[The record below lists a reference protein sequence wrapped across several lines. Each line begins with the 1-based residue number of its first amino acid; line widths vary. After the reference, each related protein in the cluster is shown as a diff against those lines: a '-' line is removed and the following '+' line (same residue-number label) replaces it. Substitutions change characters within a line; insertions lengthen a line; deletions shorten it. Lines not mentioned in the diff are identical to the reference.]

1 MATTYAPEAVP
12 VVAVQPRIEPG
23 LLLAIL
29 LIVVAGVVIYMQQP
43 PAVTAAS
50 ASPQEFSAQR
60 AMNHLQTIAKAPH
73 PTGSSENKAVRDYL
87 VRELSALG
95 AEPQV
100 QTATVIDPAEA
111 LPYVAGTVQNVVA
124 RFKGTS
130 GGKAVLLMSHYD
142 SAPTAPGASDDGA
155 AVAALLEAARALK
168 AGPPLRNDVI
178 FLLTDGEEP
187 GRFGVRAF
195 ISEHPWAKDV
205 GLVFNFEARGNSG
218 PSMMF
223 ETSRQ
228 NGWLVREF
236 AEAAPHP
243 YANSLA
249 GTIYDSLPND
259 TDFTITKRAGLP
271 GLNFAYINGLTDY
284 HTQTDNLENIDQ
296 RSLQH
301 QGANVLAVA
310 RHFGNADPGQPRE
323 RDAVYFDLPGG
334 LLVHYSSAWIIP
346 LVVVAVIAFAAVVFL
361 GRKRGLLTFKGIA
374 FGFVTLIVSCIAANI
389 VTMLVWTVVRTFH
402 SGFRLI
408 PWGDTYNSGFY
419 KMAFVLL
426 TIAIVTAI
434 YAWSLKRTNVANLAV
449 GAMLGWLLIAIAT
462 AIVLPGGS
470 YLFTWPLLFALAGT
484 AVLFYVKQQPAF
496 RRSVVLAAYAIPAI
510 VLFGP
515 LIYWLFVAL
524 TVSNA
529 SLVVIPL
536 ALLLGLFTPHLDVIA
551 RRKRWA
557 LPVTAVVLSS
567 ITILAGLGTA
577 GFSARHPRMN
587 QIFYGLNA
595 DTGKAVWGSIDA
607 RPDEWTTQFL
617 TENPKRERIPDLFPL
632 TGLTFLQSDAV
643 AAPLEA
649 PKAQLLEDRR
659 EGDVRVLRLQISS
672 PRNAPVMSAYLDAAA
687 AVVGASLNGKTIEG
701 EAQAGKP
708 WGLQYH
714 GLPEEGAE
722 LTLRV
727 RSTQPVTLRIDD
739 RTYELP
745 VIPNTSYRA
754 RPENLMPVPSQY
766 SDTTVVSKSFTF

>member
-1 MATTYAPEAVP
+1 MATTYAPETVP
-12 VVAVQPRIEPG
+12 VVAVQPGIKPAAG
-23 LLLAIL
+23 LLLPIL
-29 LIVVAGVVIYMQQP
+29 LVLIAGVVIYMQQP
-43 PAVTAAS
+43 PAVTAGS
-50 ASPQEFSAQR
+50 VSPQEFSSQR

-73 PTGSSENKAVRDYL
+73 PTGSSENKTVREYL
-87 VRELSALG
+87 VRELTALG

-130 GGKAVLLMSHYD
+130 NGKAVLLMSHYD

-187 GRFGVRAF
+187 GRFGARAF
-195 ISEHPWAKDV
+195 INEHLWAKDV

-218 PSMMF
+218 PSIMF

-243 YANSLA
+243 FANSLA

-310 RHFGNADPGQPRE
+310 RHFGNIDFSQPRA

-334 LLVHYSSAWIIP
+334 FLAHYSSAWIIP
-346 LVVVAVIAFAAVVFL
+346 LVIVAVVAFAAVVFI
-361 GRKRGLLTFKGIA
+361 GRKRELVTLKGIV
-374 FGFVTLIVSCIAANI
+374 FGFVALIVSCIAANI
-389 VTMLVWTVVRTFH
+389 ITMLVWTVVRTFH
-402 SGFRLI
+402 AGFRLV

-419 KMAFVLL
+419 KIAFVLL
-426 TIAIVTAI
+426 TIGIVSAIHAFCR
-434 YAWSLKRTNVANLAV
+434 KRTSVANLAV
-449 GAMLGWLLIAIAT
+449 GAMLGWLLLTVTSAF
-462 AIVLPGGS
+462 VLPGGS

-484 AVLFYVKQQPAF
+484 AILFYSRQQ
-496 RRSVVLAAYAIPAI
+496 RSLVLAAYALPAI
-510 VLFGP
+510 ILFGP
-515 LIYWLFVAL
+515 LIYWLFIAL

-529 SLVVIPL
+529 STVVIPV
-536 ALLLGLFTPHLDVIA
+536 ALLLGLLTPHLDVIA
-551 RRKRWA
+551 PRRGWSV
-557 LPVTAVVLSS
+557 PVAAVVLSL
-567 ITILAGLGTA
+567 IFIIAGLATA
-577 GFSARHPRMN
+577 GFSNRHPRMN

-595 DTGKAVWGSIDA
+595 DNGKAVWGSIDA

-617 TENPKRERIPDLFPL
+617 TANPKRERMPDLFPL

-649 PKAQLLEDRR
+649 PKAQVLEDRR

-672 PRNAPVMSAYLDAAA
+672 TRRAPVMSAYLDAAA
-687 AVVGASLNGKTIEG
+687 DVVSASLNGKTIEA
-701 EAQAGKP
+701 EAQVGKP

-722 LTLRV
+722 LILRV

-754 RPENLMPVPSQY
+754 RPENLTPVPSQY
-766 SDTTVVSKSFTF
+766 SDTTVVSKTYTF